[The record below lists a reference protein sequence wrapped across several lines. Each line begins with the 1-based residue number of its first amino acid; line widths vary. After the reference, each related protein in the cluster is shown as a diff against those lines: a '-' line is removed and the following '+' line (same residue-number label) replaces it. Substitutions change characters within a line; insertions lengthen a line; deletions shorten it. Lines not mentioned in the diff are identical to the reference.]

1 MFPAMAVIEKSR
13 VNDPVDQMPSKNQ
26 GIFIDSENDSRV
38 PPVPYSTFTKTQKR
52 LIVFLVAFA
61 GMFSPLSSFI
71 YYPAVTS
78 LSKDLH
84 VSIELINLTIT
95 SYMVVS
101 GIAPAVIGDMA
112 DMAGRRWVYISTMSI
127 YCAANVGLALQ
138 RSWSALLVLRIVQS
152 VGSSGKRPDHYSVL
166 ARMSYYSSQLRSIKN
181 IIEEVWNN

>member
-1 MFPAMAVIEKSR
+1 MEKSQVDDPDAEMPVKGILIESQKDGR
-13 VNDPVDQMPSKNQ
+13 VLS
-26 GIFIDSENDSRV
+26 
-38 PPVPYSTFTKTQKR
+38 VPYSTSTKRQKR

-71 YYPAVTS
+71 YYPAITS

-101 GIAPAVIGDMA
+101 GIEPAVIGDLA
-112 DMAGRRWVYISTMSI
+112 DITGRRWVYILTISI

-138 RSWSALLVLRIVQS
+138 
-152 VGSSGKRPDHYSVL
+152 
-166 ARMSYYSSQLRSIKN
+166 
-181 IIEEVWNN
+181 